1 MSSSNDGGATKISFG
16 SKLESSSASQN
27 NNDVESGSYHQNMLM
42 HQRPH
47 QMVIHNIKEE
57 DTHKSSIVTSLE
69 TDEDALLSKDSYINC
84 QPPLKDKSLQVKTFE
99 AKSRLWPDQK

>member
-1 MSSSNDGGATKISFG
+1 MLAIQHP
-16 SKLESSSASQN
+16 SQ
-27 NNDVESGSYHQNMLM
+27 L
-42 HQRPH
+42 
-47 QMVIHNIKEE
+47 VIHNIKEE
-57 DTHKSSIVTSLE
+57 DTHRSSIVTSLE